1 MPASVK
7 RSKAILLAPFLFG
20 ALSLACDDAAIEAA
34 HSTASTAASA
44 EPASGGLTPEQAGK
58 VVAKVGDKTI
68 TLGDFARTLER
79 MDPFDR
85 LRFQTK
91 ERRRELLSEM
101 IDVELLAQEARR
113 RGLDKK
119 PEVED
124 ALRQLYR
131 DALLQKMRD
140 SLPPPAGLTA
150 EEVKAYYDA
159 NADRYTEPERRR
171 VSAIVVANKADADK
185 VLKLAAKVKT
195 AQEWGEL
202 FLKNSVTAP
211 KTKGANDPVDLA
223 GDLGIVGPPDDP
235 KGGNLKVPDA
245 VRKVAFQLQKEQ
257 IADAAVEADG
267 KFYIVRLSGITAGHK
282 RTLQEADRSIRVAI
296 LQQRLADMEK
306 KLDEELRA
314 KFPVQIDEKAL
325 ADIKLPTALVDA
337 ATTPSP
343 WAKDAAAPSPSGAPS
358 ADPSAAPSSAPS
370 ADPSAVP
377 SSAPSAPPG
386 KKQVPRDWPPGSMS
400 PQ

>member
-7 RSKAILLAPFLFG
+7 RSKAILFAPLVLG
-20 ALSLACDDAAIEAA
+20 ALSLSCDDAALENVPT
-34 HSTASTAASA
+34 STTTKGASA
-44 EPASGGLTPEQAGK
+44 EPVGGLSPEQAGK
-58 VVAKVGDKTI
+58 VVAKVGDKVI

-101 IDVELLAQEARR
+101 IDVELLAQEAKR
-113 RGLDKK
+113 RGLDHR

-140 SLPPPAGLTA
+140 SLPPPAGLTP

-159 NADRYTEPERRR
+159 NADRYNEPERRR
-171 VSAIVVANKADADK
+171 VSAIVLANKADADK
-185 VLKLAAKVKT
+185 TLKLALKVKN

-202 FLKNSVTAP
+202 FLSNSITAP
-211 KTKGANDPVDLA
+211 KKAKGANDPVELA

-245 VRKVAFQLQKEQ
+245 VRAAAFKLQTKEQ
-257 IADAAVEADG
+257 VADSVIEADG
-267 KFYIVRLSGITAGHK
+267 KFYVVRLSGVTPGHK

-296 LQQRLADMEK
+296 LQQRMADMEK

-314 KFPVQIDEKAL
+314 KFPVQIDDKAL
-325 ADIKLPTALVDA
+325 AEIKLPSALVDA
-337 ATTPSP
+337 ATQPSP
-343 WAKDAAAPSPSGAPS
+343 WSKDKDAGGAPSPSGSPS
-358 ADPSAAPSSAPS
+358 ADPSATPS
-370 ADPSAVP
+370 ANPSAT
-377 SSAPSAPPG
+377 PSAGAPG
-386 KKQVPRDWPPGSMS
+386 KKKPNLDTPPTGRS
-400 PQ
+400 PDEP

>member
-1 MPASVK
+1 MK
-7 RSKAILLAPFLFG
+7 RSKAILLAPFLLG
-20 ALSLACDDAAIEAA
+20 ALSIACDDAAIDAA
-34 HSTASTAASA
+34 HTTTTAASSA
-44 EPASGGLTPEQAGK
+44 EPVGGLTPEQAGK

-68 TLGDFARTLER
+68 TLGDFARTLDR

-202 FLKNSVTAP
+202 FQKNSITAP
-211 KTKGANDPVDLA
+211 KAKGANDPVDLA

-245 VRKVAFQLQKEQ
+245 VRKVAFQLQNKEQ
-257 IADAAVEADG
+257 IADAAVEAEG

-314 KFPVQIDEKAL
+314 KFPVQVDEKAL

-343 WAKDAAAPSPSGAPS
+343 WAKDAAAPSPS
-358 ADPSAAPSSAPS
+358 ADASAAPSSAPS
-370 ADPSAVP
+370 ADPSAAP
-377 SSAPSAPPG
+377 SVAPSGAPSALPTG